1 MLKNIKFKE
10 LTLAE
15 ATFMVLK
22 EGLDE
27 ISKTDFAV
35 HLKFCNGCGYSIRLT
50 KVKRIGLVITRSNK
64 MSEHYVLRSNEEIE
78 ELLKIISYY
87 YDGNVDI
94 HEILYLPN
102 DLHKCLALS
111 SLKSSAPYY
120 IWNKGYLSLS
130 VSPAD
135 FKDEDHIRNIFILTK
150 MFSVQFIGDKG
161 GVPYQVS

>member
-22 EGLDE
+22 EGFVK
-27 ISKTDFAV
+27 ISKTDFAT
-35 HLKFCNGCGYSIRLT
+35 LLEFRNGCGYSIRLT
-50 KVKRIGLVITRSNK
+50 KVKGVGLVLTRSNK
-64 MSEHYVLRSNEEIE
+64 MSEHFVLKQNKDIE
-78 ELLKIISYY
+78 ELIKIINYY
-87 YDGNVDI
+87 YEGNTDI
-94 HEILYLPN
+94 QEILYLPN
-102 DLHKCLALS
+102 DLHKCVLLS
-111 SLKSSAPYY
+111 SLKSSAPQY

-135 FKDEDHIRNIFILTK
+135 FKDEDHIRDIFVLTK
-150 MFSVQFIGDKG
+150 IFSVQFIGDKG

>member
-22 EGLDE
+22 EGLVE

-35 HLKFCNGCGYSIRLT
+35 LLKFCNGCGYSIRLT
-50 KVKRIGLVITRSNK
+50 KVKRIGLVITCSNK
-64 MSEHYVLRSNEEIE
+64 MSEHYVLRSNEDIE

-87 YDGNVDI
+87 YDGNIDI
-94 HEILYLPN
+94 HEILCLPN

-111 SLKSSAPYY
+111 SLKSSAPCY

-135 FKDEDHIRNIFILTK
+135 FKDEDHIRDIFILTK
-150 MFSVQFIGDKG
+150 IFSVQFIGDKG

>member
-35 HLKFCNGCGYSIRLT
+35 HLKFCNGCGYTIRLT
-50 KVKRIGLVITRSNK
+50 KVKRIGLVITCSNK
-64 MSEHYVLRSNEEIE
+64 MSEHYVLKLNEDIE
-78 ELLKIISYY
+78 ELLKIINYY
-87 YDGNVDI
+87 YDGNIDI

-102 DLHKCLALS
+102 DLHKCLTLS
-111 SLKSSAPYY
+111 SLKSSAPQY
-120 IWNKGYLSLS
+120 IWDKGYLSLS

-135 FKDEDHIRNIFILTK
+135 FKDENHIRDIFVLTK
-150 MFSVQFIGDKG
+150 IFSVQFIGDKG
-161 GVPYQVS
+161 GAPYQVS